1 MEAKLAS
8 LFADWNYKQP
18 AVPPFPAVHEK
29 AQPGIYVAQKDDV
42 TQTFFVEGHLGGE
55 LKDKDFP
62 ALEVMADILGGGF
75 QSRLFERVRTQ
86 LGLAYEISADW
97 GANYDHPGLFEIGGS
112 TKSESTAETLKA
124 IQEETEHIRSGEVSA
139 DELETARQ
147 TALNSLV
154 FAFDTRAKTLG
165 RLLNYE
171 YFDYPKDFID
181 RYQKGLEAVTRADVL
196 RVAREHVHVADLTV
210 VAVGKADEFRKS
222 LATLG
227 LPVSSIDLTIPEPK
241 PEQAPAPKA
250 DAAGAEK
257 GKQLLERV
265 RQAVGGAA
273 KLAAVKDMVE
283 VAQFHMDPSARG
295 TDMKRIDKWVA
306 PSYFRE
312 DTQLPFGAISLYAD
326 GKTGWMASPQGS
338 RPLPPE
344 QMAPVRNKVL
354 KLYFAMLLSDRLPG
368 RTVNLAA
375 DGALD
380 ISDGQGDTVRLF
392 IDQKTGLPAKVEYTT
407 PSMGGA
413 PPGTI
418 DETFE
423 GFEEVDGIKVPNVI
437 DIAQNGSKYARIVVQ
452 SLKLN
457 TGLKPEDLSKKP

>member
-1 MEAKLAS
+1 
-8 LFADWNYKQP
+8 
-18 AVPPFPAVHEK
+18 
-29 AQPGIYVAQKDDV
+29 
-42 TQTFFVEGHLGGE
+42 
-55 LKDKDFP
+55 
-62 ALEVMADILGGGF
+62 
-75 QSRLFERVRTQ
+75 
-86 LGLAYEISADW
+86 
-97 GANYDHPGLFEIGGS
+97 
-112 TKSESTAETLKA
+112 
-124 IQEETEHIRSGEVSA
+124 
-139 DELETARQ
+139 
-147 TALNSLV
+147 
-154 FAFDTRAKTLG
+154 
-165 RLLNYE
+165 
-171 YFDYPKDFID
+171 
-181 RYQKGLEAVTRADVL
+181 
-196 RVAREHVHVADLTV
+196 
-210 VAVGKADEFRKS
+210 
-222 LATLG
+222 
-227 LPVSSIDLTIPEPK
+227 
-241 PEQAPAPKA
+241 
-250 DAAGAEK
+250 
-257 GKQLLERV
+257 
-265 RQAVGGAA
+265 
-273 KLAAVKDMVE
+273 
-283 VAQFHMDPSARG
+283 
-295 TDMKRIDKWVA
+295 
-306 PSYFRE
+306 
-312 DTQLPFGAISLYAD
+312 
-326 GKTGWMASPQGS
+326 MASPQGS